1 MWIFLKFLFLFWG
14 FGRPSDHKLSFDSLE
29 NGDFQERKN
38 LNWLRFL
45 KADSL
50 NAGFLGETKP
60 LFLTL
65 CMAGVVY
72 LCIVHKSELTS
83 YPIYLFSK
91 YYVRKQ
97 PAALLDFTL
106 RWFWFMS
113 SFAALSGRLF
123 LSLHTR
129 TLLCSSVVVDVR
141 NSLLPPGGLA
151 GLCASFQP
159 FSRHLREREIYIYIF
174 FY

>member
-1 MWIFLKFLFLFWG
+1 MDIFEVFISFLGLWPTIRPQTEFWLAG
-14 FGRPSDHKLSFDSLE
+14 KWRFSK
-29 NGDFQERKN
+29 
-38 LNWLRFL
+38 LNWLRFS

-50 NAGFLGETKP
+50 NAGFLVETKP

-65 CMAGVVY
+65 FMASVVY
-72 LCIVHKSELTS
+72 LCIVHKSELS
-83 YPIYLFSK
+83 CYPIYLFSK

-106 RWFWFMS
+106 RWFWTFMS

-123 LSLHTR
+123 FSLHTR
-129 TLLCSSVVVDVR
+129 TILCSSVVVDVR

-159 FSRHLREREIYIYIF
+159 FSRHLREREIYIYI
-174 FY
+174 YY